1 MVKMVALKIIKI
13 FDLVKLCKTFK
24 DLNRKGLHYKQTEEN
39 IFEKIMN
46 YSKVIKEL
54 VDGHCWCNPLYTMLK

>member
-1 MVKMVALKIIKI
+1 MVALKIIKI

-39 IFEKIMN
+39 IFEKN
-46 YSKVIKEL
+46 YEL
-54 VDGHCWCNPLYTMLK
+54 LQSYQRIS